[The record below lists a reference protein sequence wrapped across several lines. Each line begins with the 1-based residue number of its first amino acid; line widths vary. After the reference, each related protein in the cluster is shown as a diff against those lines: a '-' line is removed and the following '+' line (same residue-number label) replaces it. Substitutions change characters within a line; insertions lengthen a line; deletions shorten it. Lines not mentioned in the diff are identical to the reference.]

1 MARLPRLLL
10 PGFPVHLVVRG
21 NDRQSIF
28 RSEGDRIFFHRCLVE
43 TTQRFEV
50 AVHAYVFMSNHVH
63 LLATAARA
71 RSHSQVVQAMGRRY
85 VSYFNFLHGRT
96 GTLWEGRFRSSI
108 VESDRYL
115 LACQRYIERNPV
127 RAGIVAAPRDYAWS
141 SHRCVAG
148 GRPDDLVTPHEL
160 VLGLGFE
167 EASRRRAYR
176 KLFDLAPDEKEIGR
190 IRDALHCGWAL
201 GSADFCAF
209 VKSQA
214 GRPTARRPA
223 GRKRS
228 DAGSAS
234 IAAPRINSIG
244 V

>member
-21 NDRQSIF
+21 NDRQPIF

-50 AVHAYVFMSNHVH
+50 TVHAYVFMTNHVH
-63 LLATAARA
+63 LLATASRA

-127 RAGIVAAPRDYAWS
+127 RACIVAAPRDYAWS
-141 SHRCVAG
+141 SHRCIAE
-148 GRPDDLVTPHEL
+148 GRSDDLVTPHEL
-160 VLGLGFE
+160 ALGLGFD

-176 KLFDLAPDEKEIGR
+176 KLFDQAPDDEEIER
-190 IRDALHCGWAL
+190 IRDALNYGWGL

-209 VKSQA
+209 VESQA
-214 GRPTARRPA
+214 GRAAARRTA
-223 GRKRS
+223 GRKRG
-228 DAGSAS
+228 DENAAS
-234 IAAPRINSIG
+234 LVPSPN
-244 V
+244 